1 MAVSLTPARSGGR
14 RPLDASFN
22 LVPFIDLLSCCIAF
36 LLITAVWSQVS
47 ALEVQQGG
55 GAPGEGPPSKPLVL
69 AIDAREYRL
78 TLPDGTSRAVDRA
91 RLSETLKAARGDRDE
106 LLVEPTDGVS
116 YERLV
121 GGLDAARAAGFVKLA
136 LSPTG

>member
-1 MAVSLTPARSGGR
+1 M
-14 RPLDASFN
+14 
-22 LVPFIDLLSCCIAF
+22 
-36 LLITAVWSQVS
+36 
-47 ALEVQQGG
+47 
-55 GAPGEGPPSKPLVL
+55 VL
-69 AIDAREYRL
+69 GIDAREYRL
-78 TLPDGTSRAVDRA
+78 TLPDGSSRAVDAA
-91 RLSETLKAARGDRDE
+91 RLSETLNAQRGDREE